1 MLWQFG
7 RGRYQH
13 LVWKLPHSGGAAKPA
28 HASGITT
35 NLVPGAFTDGQIADE
50 HYAQIV
56 IGVRFQIIHHARI

>member
-28 HASGITT
+28 HTPGITT

-56 IGVRFQIIHHARI
+56 V